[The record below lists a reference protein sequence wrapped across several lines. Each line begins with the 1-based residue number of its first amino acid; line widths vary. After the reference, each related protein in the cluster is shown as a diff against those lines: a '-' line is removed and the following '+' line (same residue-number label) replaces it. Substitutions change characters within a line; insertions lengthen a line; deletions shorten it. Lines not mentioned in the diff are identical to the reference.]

1 MNTSNEFEFN
11 RDISFIYDL
20 REKKSKFLVDEYWDK
35 NDIKPKKE
43 DILFLEQIIE
53 ANLTK
58 SYEVDEENYINIIP
72 EYQEALSEFTPGVHI
87 LNKKTQIIYD
97 IIKNFKEKSNI
108 SLKNIY
114 AENIK
119 VSQEII

>member
-1 MNTSNEFEFN
+1 MNTSNEFEFSG
-11 RDISFIYDL
+11 DISFIYDL

-53 ANLTK
+53 ANLNK
-58 SYEVDEENYINIIP
+58 SYEVDEENYIKILQ

-97 IIKNFKEKSNI
+97 IIKNFKKKSII

-114 AENIK
+114 RK
-119 VSQEII
+119 YKSVQEII

>member
-1 MNTSNEFEFN
+1 MNTSNEFEFSG
-11 RDISFIYDL
+11 DISFIYDL

-58 SYEVDEENYINIIP
+58 SYEVDEENYIKILQ

-97 IIKNFKEKSNI
+97 IIKNFKKKSII

-114 AENIK
+114 RK
-119 VSQEII
+119 YKSVQEII